1 MSQTITNALT
11 TYGVIADTTGLS
23 LNGNSA
29 EEIVSDDVFN
39 ENFNTCVD
47 IKFSKLEDNWIPY
60 SGLTVAKGRIRLRP
74 KTKVNTRAFL
84 QWSREKSDKMM
95 ILV

>member
-1 MSQTITNALT
+1 MLT
-11 TYGVIADTTGLS
+11 SITGL
-23 LNGNSA
+23 
-29 EEIVSDDVFN
+29 IVNVKNASDMIPADVFN
-39 ENFNTCVD
+39 ENFNTCVN
-47 IKFSKLEDNWIPY
+47 IKFFKLEYNWKTY
-60 SGLTVAKGRIRLRP
+60 SGLTFAKGRIRLRP